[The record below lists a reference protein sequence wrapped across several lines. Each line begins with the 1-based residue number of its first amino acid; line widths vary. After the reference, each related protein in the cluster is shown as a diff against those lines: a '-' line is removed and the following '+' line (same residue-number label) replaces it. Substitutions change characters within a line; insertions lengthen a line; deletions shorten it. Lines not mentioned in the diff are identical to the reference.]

1 MSTTVLVAED
11 FTSVRHMLV
20 ATLENNPNIRIICE
34 VSDGAQAVKKANE
47 LRPDLIL
54 LDIGL
59 PSLNGI
65 EAARQIRG
73 LSPKSKIIF
82 VTQETSPEVVTETL
96 EAGASGY
103 VVKTDAGR
111 DLCAAVEAVL
121 RGEQFLSRTAN
132 SATANLRTFDSIVQ
146 GALPQKLQLPRLH
159 EVQFHSDDAS
169 FLDTFASFIVSAI
182 KGGDAAIVLLTR
194 SRRDSLLQRL
204 QAEGLDISGLSKQ
217 GRYLSLDPS
226 DLLSTFMVNN
236 LPDRD
241 RFMKIAADIFMTGA
255 RTLGA
260 DHNCVALCGECAAL
274 LWSQGNAKA
283 AIRLEQ
289 LWNEFARSRNIHLL
303 CAYPRYGFQDEMG
316 RQVFNNICA
325 QHSAVYPR

>member
-1 MSTTVLVAED
+1 
-11 FTSVRHMLV
+11 MLV
-20 ATLENNPNIRIICE
+20 ATLGNNPNIRIICE
-34 VSDGAQAVKKANE
+34 VADGAQAVEKANE
-47 LRPDLIL
+47 LQPDLIL

-82 VTQETSPEVVTETL
+82 VTQETSPEVVTEAL

-121 RGEQFLSRTAN
+121 RGEQFLSTTVN
-132 SATANLRTFDSIVQ
+132 SAAANLRTLASTVQ
-146 GALPQKLQLPRLH
+146 GPAQKVQLPRLH
-159 EVQFHSDDAS
+159 EVQFYSDDAS
-169 FLDTFASFIVSAI
+169 FLDTFASFIASAI
-182 KGGDAAIVLLTR
+182 KAGDTAIVVLAR
-194 SRRDSLLQRL
+194 SRREMLIQRL
-204 QAEGLDISGLSKQ
+204 QTEGLDISGLSEQ

-226 DLLSTFMVNN
+226 DLLSILMVNN

-241 RFMKIAADIFMTGA
+241 RFMKIAGDIYMAGSRA
-255 RTLGA
+255 LEA

-316 RQVFNNICA
+316 RKVFNNICA

>member
-1 MSTTVLVAED
+1 LSTTVLVAED
-11 FTSVRHMLV
+11 FKSVRHMLV

-34 VSDGAQAVKKANE
+34 VADGAHAVEKAKE
-47 LRPDLIL
+47 LQPDLIL

-65 EAARQIRG
+65 EAARQISG

-82 VTQETSPEVVTETL
+82 VTQEISPEVVTEAF

-103 VVKTDAGR
+103 VVKTNAGR

-121 RGEQFLSRTAN
+121 RGEQFLSKTVN
-132 SATANLRTFDSIVQ
+132 SAAANLRILASTVQ
-146 GALPQKLQLPRLH
+146 GLPQKVQLPRLH
-159 EVQFHSDDAS
+159 EVQFYSDDAS
-169 FLDTFASFIVSAI
+169 FLDTFASFIASAI
-182 KGGDAAIVLLTR
+182 KAGDTAIVVLAR
-194 SRRDSLLQRL
+194 SRRETLIQRL
-204 QAEGLDISGLSKQ
+204 QAEGLDISGLSEQ

-241 RFMKIAADIFMTGA
+241 RFMKIAADIYVTGA
-255 RTLGA
+255 RVLEA

-303 CAYPRYGFQDEMG
+303 CAYPRYCFQDEMG
-316 RQVFNNICA
+316 RQVFNYICA
-325 QHSAVYPR
+325 QHSAVYVR

>member
-1 MSTTVLVAED
+1 LSTTVLVAED
-11 FTSVRHMLV
+11 FKSVRHMLV

-34 VSDGAQAVKKANE
+34 VADGAHAVEKAKE
-47 LRPDLIL
+47 LQPDLIL

-65 EAARQIRG
+65 EAARQISG

-82 VTQETSPEVVTETL
+82 VTQEISPEVVTEAF

-103 VVKTDAGR
+103 VVKTNAGR

-121 RGEQFLSRTAN
+121 RGEQFLSKTVN
-132 SATANLRTFDSIVQ
+132 SAAANLRILASTVQ
-146 GALPQKLQLPRLH
+146 GLPQKVQLPRLH
-159 EVQFHSDDAS
+159 EVQFYSDDAS
-169 FLDTFASFIVSAI
+169 FLDTFASFIASAI
-182 KGGDAAIVLLTR
+182 KAGDTAIVVLAR
-194 SRRDSLLQRL
+194 SRRETLIQRL
-204 QAEGLDISGLSKQ
+204 QAEGLDISGLSEQ

-241 RFMKIAADIFMTGA
+241 RFMKIAADIYVTGA
-255 RTLGA
+255 RVLEA

-303 CAYPRYGFQDEMG
+303 CAYPRYCFQDEMG

-325 QHSAVYPR
+325 QHSAVYVR

>member
-1 MSTTVLVAED
+1 
-11 FTSVRHMLV
+11 MLV

-47 LRPDLIL
+47 LQPDLIL

-82 VTQETSPEVVTETL
+82 VTQEASPEVVTEAL

-111 DLCAAVEAVL
+111 DLFAAVEAVL
-121 RGEQFLSRTAN
+121 RGEQFLSRTVN
-132 SATANLRTFDSIVQ
+132 SAAANLRILASTVQ
-146 GALPQKLQLPRLH
+146 GPPQKVQLPRLH
-159 EVQFHSDDAS
+159 EVQFYSDDAS
-169 FLDTFASFIVSAI
+169 FLDTFASFIASAI
-182 KGGDAAIVLLTR
+182 KAGDTAIVVLAR
-194 SRRDSLLQRL
+194 SRRETLIQRL
-204 QAEGLDISGLSKQ
+204 QAEGLDISGLSEQ

-241 RFMKIAADIFMTGA
+241 RFMKIAGDIYMTGA
-255 RTLGA
+255 RALGA

>member
-1 MSTTVLVAED
+1 LSTTVLVAED

-20 ATLENNPNIRIICE
+20 ATLGNNPNIRIICE

-47 LRPDLIL
+47 LQPDLIL

-82 VTQETSPEVVTETL
+82 VTQETSPEVVTEAL

-121 RGEQFLSRTAN
+121 RGEQFLSTTVN
-132 SATANLRTFDSIVQ
+132 SAAANLRTLASTVQ
-146 GALPQKLQLPRLH
+146 GPAQKVQLPRLH
-159 EVQFHSDDAS
+159 EVQFYSDDAS
-169 FLDTFASFIVSAI
+169 FLDTFASFIASAI
-182 KGGDAAIVLLTR
+182 KAGDTAIVVLAR
-194 SRRDSLLQRL
+194 SRREMLIQRL
-204 QAEGLDISGLSKQ
+204 QTEGLDISGLSEQ

-226 DLLSTFMVNN
+226 DLLSILMVNN

-241 RFMKIAADIFMTGA
+241 RFMKIAGDIYMAGSRA
-255 RTLGA
+255 LEA